1 MLHDYFERVHK
12 SMTEC
17 GDRLTHTDRDKQTDR
32 DTDRG
37 KHGQEQAHTGASTR
51 TNTGKKIKF

>member
-17 GDRLTHTDRDKQTDR
+17 GDKQTDR